1 MSVSDTVRM
10 ALAKKGM
17 SQADLAESWGST
29 RQGINNKF
37 NRDSWSGDDLVKL
50 AGITGGK
57 LALVYPDG
65 QQLLFLPE
73 EKAEAEQDG

>member
-1 MSVSDTVRM
+1 MSVSNTVRM
-10 ALAKKGM
+10 AISGKGMNQASLAK
-17 SQADLAESWGST
+17 AWGVSSAAI
-29 RQGINNKF
+29 GNKF
-37 NRDSWSGDDLVKL
+37 YRDSWSAEDLVKL

-57 LALVYPDG
+57 LALIYPDG